1 VSFPVGSVS
10 VAFGSWWCFWFIPV
24 GYVSVCIVLCGGG
37 GASEFFP
44 VRGFQIDSGAGE
56 VFQPSALFFLVL
68 VFQIGSYFLRFC
80 SAFLVLVEFLF
91 SWFWWT
97 AVISCRFVFSV
108 LFSGVLLCGSSGT
121 GHTICGGDGLQVLFE
136 FCTGGFLVAQGFW
149 FSVAAA
155 ELAL

>member
-1 VSFPVGSVS
+1 LSFLTK
-10 VAFGSWWCFWFIPV
+10 FC
-24 GYVSVCIVLCGGG
+24 
-37 GASEFFP
+37 
-44 VRGFQIDSGAGE
+44 QIDSGAGE

-97 AVISCRFVFSV
+97 AVIYCRFVFSV